1 MPRYRAEPTLSDS
14 RTRQKSKKK
23 VSSVMLLVLAYL
35 IYFVE
40 QEPPI
45 TIGAG
50 ADPLIIFK
58 GFFPE

>member
-1 MPRYRAEPTLSDS
+1 
-14 RTRQKSKKK
+14 
-23 VSSVMLLVLAYL
+23 MLLVLAYL

-58 GFFPE
+58 GSNFKIKYIILLIN